1 MTYMVMIFM
10 PRGRKNIEKNSNEK
24 EKEMSVFDES
34 LKLHEKNK
42 GKIEVVSKVKV
53 ENKED
58 LSLAYSPGVAEPCKK
73 IAENKE
79 DVYKYTSKGN
89 MIAVVTDGS
98 AVLGLGNIG
107 PEAALPVMEGKA
119 ILFKEFAGVDA
130 FPICLDTQ
138 DTEEIIKTVKLLAP
152 GLGGINLE
160 DISAPRC
167 IEIESRLKEELDI
180 PVFHDDQHGTAIVVT
195 AGLINAYRFLGKDLK
210 NAKVVVNGAGAAGS
224 SICKMIK
231 ELGVSDIIAVDKA
244 GILNRD
250 DIGRYN
256 GLHREL
262 AGITNINNKKGTLGD
277 ALEGADIFI
286 GVSAGNILK
295 KDMIRKMNKDAVIF
309 AMANPV
315 PEIMPEDALE
325 AGAAVVGTGRSDY
338 PNQINNVLAFPGL
351 FRGALEAKSKKITE
365 DMKIEAAK
373 AIAYILEDD
382 DLKRD
387 YIIPDVFD
395 KRVVESVAEAVKNVA
410 VNSGICR

>member
-1 MTYMVMIFM
+1 
-10 PRGRKNIEKNSNEK
+10 
-24 EKEMSVFDES
+24 MSVFDES

-42 GKIEVVSKVKV
+42 GKIEVISKVKV
-53 ENKED
+53 ENKDD
-58 LSLAYSPGVAEPCKK
+58 LSLAYSPGVAEPCKR

-79 DVYKYTSKGN
+79 NVYKYTSKGN

-138 DTEEIIKTVKLLAP
+138 DTEEIIRTVKLLAP

-167 IEIESRLKEELDI
+167 IEIESRLKKELDI

-195 AGLINAYRFLGKDLK
+195 AGLINAYRFLGKNLK
-210 NAKVVVNGAGAAGS
+210 DARVVVNGAGAAGS

-231 ELGVSDIIAVDKA
+231 ELGVSDIIAVDKT

-250 DIGRYN
+250 DIKDYN
-256 GLHREL
+256 ELHKEL
-262 AGITNINNKKGTLGD
+262 AEITNINNKKGTLSD
-277 ALEGADIFI
+277 ALEGSDIFI

-295 KDMIRKMNKDAVIF
+295 KDMVKKMNKDAVIF

-325 AGAAVVGTGRSDY
+325 AGAAIVGTGRSDY

-351 FRGALEAKSKKITE
+351 FKGALEAKSKKITE

-373 AIAYILEDD
+373 AIAYILNDD
-382 DLKRD
+382 DLRKD

-395 KRVVESVAEAVKNVA
+395 KRVVESVAEAVKKVA
-410 VNSGICR
+410 VSSGICR

>member
-1 MTYMVMIFM
+1 
-10 PRGRKNIEKNSNEK
+10 
-24 EKEMSVFDES
+24 MSVFDES

-42 GKIEVVSKVKV
+42 GKIEVISKVKV

-58 LSLAYSPGVAEPCKK
+58 LSLAYSPGVAEPCKR

-79 DVYKYTSKGN
+79 NVYKYTSKGN

-138 DTEEIIKTVKLLAP
+138 DTEEIIRTVKLLAP

-167 IEIESRLKEELDI
+167 IEIESRLKKELDI

-195 AGLINAYRFLGKDLK
+195 AGLINAYRFLGKNLK
-210 NAKVVVNGAGAAGS
+210 DARVVVNGAGAAGS

-231 ELGVSDIIAVDKA
+231 ELGVSDIIAVDKT

-250 DIGRYN
+250 DIKDYN
-256 GLHREL
+256 ELHKEL
-262 AGITNINNKKGTLGD
+262 AGITNINNKKGTLSD
-277 ALEGADIFI
+277 ALEGSDIFI

-295 KDMIRKMNKDAVIF
+295 KDMVKKMNKDAVIF

-325 AGAAVVGTGRSDY
+325 AGAVIVGTGRSDY

-351 FRGALEAKSKKITE
+351 FKGALEAKSKKITE

-373 AIAYILEDD
+373 AIAYILNDD
-382 DLKRD
+382 DLKKD

-395 KRVVESVAEAVKNVA
+395 KRVVESVAEAVKKVA
-410 VNSGICR
+410 VSSGICR

>member
-1 MTYMVMIFM
+1 
-10 PRGRKNIEKNSNEK
+10 
-24 EKEMSVFDES
+24 MSVFDES

-42 GKIEVVSKVKV
+42 GKIEVISKVKV
-53 ENKED
+53 ENMED
-58 LSLAYSPGVAEPCKK
+58 LSLAYSPGVAEPCKR

-79 DVYKYTSKGN
+79 NVYKYTSKGN

-138 DTEEIIKTVKLLAP
+138 DTEEIIRTVKLLAP

-167 IEIESRLKEELDI
+167 IEIESRLKKELDI

-195 AGLINAYRFLGKDLK
+195 AGLINAYRFLGKNLK
-210 NAKVVVNGAGAAGS
+210 DARVVVNGAGAAGS

-231 ELGVSDIIAVDKA
+231 ELGVSDIIAVDKT

-250 DIGRYN
+250 DIKDYN
-256 GLHREL
+256 ELHKEL
-262 AGITNINNKKGTLGD
+262 AGITNINNKKGTLTD
-277 ALEGADIFI
+277 ALEGSDIFI

-295 KDMIRKMNKDAVIF
+295 KDMVKKMNKDAVIF

-325 AGAAVVGTGRSDY
+325 AGAAIVGTGRSDY

-351 FRGALEAKSKKITE
+351 FKGALEAKSKKITE

-373 AIAYILEDD
+373 AIAYILNDD
-382 DLKRD
+382 DLRKD

-395 KRVVESVAEAVKNVA
+395 KRVVESVAEAVKKVA
-410 VNSGICR
+410 VSSGICR